1 MPAVVNVSKKDETL
15 IQFQCDDSGVLM
27 EISEFFTFFAESYKF
42 HPAYK
47 NKQWDGRIRLANLRN
62 NTLPFG
68 LTAHLAEFCKSRGY
82 DITYSKEVIG
92 GVRATI
98 EELLEYTKM
107 IPLSTRGKKIE
118 MRDYQFDGFQ
128 QAIREN
134 RSLLISPTG
143 SGKSLIIYM
152 LLRWYLDHSES
163 DQMVLI
169 VVPTTSLVEQ
179 MKKDFADYSEFDKDF
194 DADKEVHAIY
204 SGKEKHNF
212 ASRVVV
218 TTWQSAVKLE
228 KRWFYNFGMV
238 IGDEAHQFK
247 AKSLNLIM
255 SHLVNAGYR
264 IGTTGT
270 IDNIQCNKLV
280 LIGNFGPV
288 HRVTSTKELMDA
300 DTLARLKINCIVL
313 KYPDEIRKVVCR
325 LDYQEEIDYI
335 VAHSGRNRFIAK
347 LAADQKGNTLVLY
360 NYVEK
365 HGKPLHKLI
374 SERVTDHTRK
384 VFFVSGGVEADER
397 ERIREITECETNAII
412 VASLGTF
419 AVGINIKN
427 LHNIIFA
434 APTKS
439 QIRVLQSI
447 GRGLRK
453 SDDGRPTTLFDIS
466 DNFAW
471 KKSKNYTLNH
481 AVERVKIYDSEQ
493 FDYKMFEV
501 PIS

>member
-1 MPAVVNVSKKDETL
+1 MATLNVSKKDETL
-15 IQFQCDDSGVLM
+15 VQLTATDEGILM
-27 EISEFFTFFAESYKF
+27 EISEFFTFMAEGYKF
-42 HPAYK
+42 HPAFK
-47 NKQWDGRIRLANLRN
+47 NKSWDGKIRLFNRRN

-68 LTAHLAEFCKSRGY
+68 LTAHLAEFCKTRGY
-82 DITYSKEVIG
+82 GITYSREVIS
-92 GVRATI
+92 GVRTTI

-107 IPLSTRGKKIE
+107 IPLSNKGKHIE

-152 LLRWYLDHSES
+152 LLRWYLDHHES
-163 DQMVLI
+163 DKMVLI
-169 VVPTTSLVEQ
+169 IVPTTSLVAQ
-179 MKKDFADYSEFDKDF
+179 MKKDFIDYSEFDSDF
-194 DADKEVHAIY
+194 NAEREVHEIY

-228 KRWFYNFGMV
+228 KRWFVNFGMV

-255 SHLVNAGYR
+255 SHLVNANYR

-288 HRVTSTKELMDA
+288 HRVTSTKELMDS
-300 DTLARLKINCIVL
+300 DTLAKLHINCIVL

-335 VAHSGRNRFIAK
+335 VSHSGRNRFIAN
-347 LAADQKGNTLVLY
+347 LAADQNGNTLVLY

-374 SERVTDHTRK
+374 SNIVKDTTRK
-384 VFFVSGGVEADER
+384 IFFVSGGVVADER
-397 ERIREITECETNAII
+397 ERIREITEREKNAII

-419 AVGINIKN
+419 SVGVNIKN
-427 LHNIIFA
+427 IHAIIFA

-453 SDDGRPTTLFDIS
+453 SDDGRATTLFDIS